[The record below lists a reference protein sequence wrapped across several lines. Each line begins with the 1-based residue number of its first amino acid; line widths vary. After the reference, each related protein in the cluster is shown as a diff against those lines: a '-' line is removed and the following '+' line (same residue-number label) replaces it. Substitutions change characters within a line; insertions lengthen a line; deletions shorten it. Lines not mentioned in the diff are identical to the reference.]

1 MLEETP
7 PTLTE
12 ENPTNEGLDREE
24 SLPSEIMQNAETLTD
39 VDETVEPIQQSLSA
53 SDIVNGAL
61 SRTRSTSAEIEPTP
75 DEHQFSIDDYIDS
88 QENLKNNRRQT
99 AGIYLRMKEQ
109 ESREM
114 PDQPK
119 FDRASAIKERPDWD
133 SHFPKDD
140 TPEEMARWEEFV
152 SSFPDKMLQRSL
164 EGLQRASS
172 KHEKIASSPEI
183 QEQISEYKAER
194 MEVFARVAAYRSL
207 ERREKAI
214 KAEIEALDA
223 TATMLGETEW
233 ADPETIKKLIDDL
246 NHATRAKETILSSQG
261 EISELQRRIVLDKK
275 RQLDHGVLMTD
286 QMSDVEKKNIN
297 SLLSGKPLLIVGET
311 GGAKTGLAKHMAGE
325 MLRRLGRPDE
335 IPEFVSGSGEL
346 NTYQLMGKADLLSD
360 EDGNSVTDFVEGPMV
375 RAMREGRP
383 IIIDEVNSIDPILLK
398 RLNEILLKRPGDEY
412 QIQED
417 SGMKVTVAPGFCI
430 ITTMNEKSHR
440 YKGVESLGADFLDRV
455 NRTNIKYPDQNT
467 PVGGENIPRELM
479 LLATL
484 TLIDKMG
491 KIEFADIT
499 PEELIKFVQV
509 AHYTQMM
516 FTRPAS
522 DGSFTAY
529 VDSGQYANSTQ
540 TALEKAV
547 ISPRNMVKIIEQIRD
562 GKGAISLEDI
572 LTQFLGS
579 VEVPGDKKIMTTLFA
594 EYGLIPGPKP
604 Q

>member
-1 MLEETP
+1 MPEETP

-24 SLPSEIMQNAETLTD
+24 SLPSEIMQNAETQSD
-39 VDETVEPIQQSLSA
+39 VDETAEPIQQTLSA

-75 DEHQFSIDDYIDS
+75 DEHQFSIDDYVDS

-99 AGIYLRMKEQ
+99 AGIYLHMKEQ

-114 PDQPK
+114 SDQPK

-133 SHFPKDD
+133 AHFPKDD
-140 TPEEMARWEEFV
+140 TPEEMARWKEFV
-152 SSFPDKMLQRSL
+152 SSFPDITLHRSL

-172 KHEKIASSPEI
+172 KHQKIASSPEI

-194 MEVFARVAAYRSL
+194 MEVFAHVAAYRSL
-207 ERREKAI
+207 EREEKAI
-214 KAEIEALDA
+214 NAELEALDA
-223 TATMLGETEW
+223 KARMLGETGW
-233 ADPETIKKLIDDL
+233 ADQETIKKLSDDL
-246 NHATRAKETILSSQG
+246 KHATRAKETILSSEG
-261 EISELQRRIVLDKK
+261 EFSELQRRIVLDKK

-297 SLLSGKPLLIVGET
+297 FLLSGDPLLIVGET

-325 MLRRLGRPDE
+325 VLRRLGRPDE

-346 NTYQLMGKADLLSD
+346 SIHQLMGKTDLKSD
-360 EDGNSVTDFVEGPMV
+360 EGGNSVTDFAEGPMA

-398 RLNEILLKRPGDEY
+398 RLNEILLLRPGAEY
-412 QIQED
+412 QIQEN
-417 SGMKVTVAPGFCI
+417 GREKYTIARGFCI
-430 ITTMNEKSHR
+430 IATMNEKSHR
-440 YKGVESLGADFLDRV
+440 YKGVESLGSDFTDRV
-455 NRTNIKYPDQNT
+455 NRTNIEYPDQEI
-467 PVGGENIPRELM
+467 PVGGENIPRDLM
-479 LLATL
+479 LLAQLTL
-484 TLIDKMG
+484 TDKMG
-491 KIEFADIT
+491 KIECANIT
-499 PEELIKFVQV
+499 PKELKKFVQV
-509 AHYTQMM
+509 AHFTQMM
-516 FTRPAS
+516 FTRLAS

-529 VDSGQYANSTQ
+529 VDTGQYANSTQ

-547 ISPRNMVKIIEQIRD
+547 ISPRKMVKIIEQIRD
-562 GKGAISLEDI
+562 GKGVSLEYM

-579 VEVPGDKKIMTTLFA
+579 IEVPGDKKIMTTLLS
-594 EYGLIPGPKP
+594 EYGLIPEPKP